1 MLYFCLGCI
10 MLLNLA
16 SWGHMLTN
24 PHFTF
29 LYFILV
35 LKDALFNKASFH
47 YPCKCVMYRYKYT
60 DYISIYS
67 YTVVNLY
74 KITK

>member
-1 MLYFCLGCI
+1 MFF
-10 MLLNLA
+10 NLA

-29 LYFILV
+29 VYLILV

-47 YPCKCVMYRYKYT
+47 YPCVCRIFILY
-60 DYISIYS
+60 DYSNI
-67 YTVVNLY
+67 LY
-74 KITK
+74 IRITYNII